1 MATFDC
7 FKGFLDKNSSRKRD
21 KGKERLPLAQKFS
34 HSVGHIFNDLAASAW
49 FSYLIIFLTKI
60 AGLSNASAG
69 LVILLGQITDAIF
82 TPINGFL
89 NDRTVNRYGRR
100 KIWHLIGTCCS
111 TIAFPLLFSP
121 CNGCEDSSKATKL
134 VYYSSLGCLLQF
146 GWGCVEIS
154 HLSLIPEISKLT
166 NERVELNAIRSALTF
181 LCGIFVYG
189 VTWILLGQSSE
200 KTISPNIRKQFMYLG
215 IIVVSTGTLFNIIF
229 HTGTKEP
236 PSDALIKWQEERKL
250 KKQGNKTNGR
260 KALLKVDCVSSTSAR
275 RLSAQRVSTSVC
287 KTAADKCCSDELISC
302 DHSFDGSKLQR
313 AELQDEPKDEII
325 SRKACVVANQKTWKD
340 WLKDPAFYK
349 TGLVFTCS
357 RLLINVSQSYFP
369 LYLTETLKFQKEAI
383 AYFPV
388 VVLISGVF
396 ASAIVKPLNKRLGS
410 KIAFSI
416 GCLLALG
423 ACFWFYIQD
432 VEGKTIVYVPAV
444 MMGSGGSIML
454 VTSLSLLAELIGQ
467 DKKSGAFVYGSI
479 GFVNK
484 LSSGVIIAV
493 IQEMNPRTEVTKACP
508 SCDQFI
514 RNVHSF
520 VPGMVAFVAL
530 VSILLFFDSI
540 FTCKRKVDK
549 REIAVQTTFEEMLN
563 EHSNKL
569 NDIELCSEMN
579 EDNGLMSTDSNA
591 EDDIV
596 SSESV
601 KQSLCG
607 VQQAMN
613 NYTAF
618 RLANPFMRSPM
629 SERRTVP

>member
-1 MATFDC
+1 MIITPRLSQ
-7 FKGFLDKNSSRKRD
+7 GRKVTSF
-21 KGKERLPLAQKFS
+21 A
-34 HSVGHIFNDLAASAW
+34 
-49 FSYLIIFLTKI
+49 YLF
-60 AGLSNASAG
+60 
-69 LVILLGQITDAIF
+69 
-82 TPINGFL
+82 
-89 NDRTVNRYGRR
+89 
-100 KIWHLIGTCCS
+100 
-111 TIAFPLLFSP
+111 
-121 CNGCEDSSKATKL
+121 
-134 VYYSSLGCLLQF
+134 
-146 GWGCVEIS
+146 
-154 HLSLIPEISKLT
+154 
-166 NERVELNAIRSALTF
+166 RSALTF

-200 KTISPNIRKQFMYLG
+200 KTISPNIWKQFMYLG

-229 HTGTKEP
+229 HAGTKEP
-236 PSDALIKWQEERKL
+236 PSDALIEWQEERKL

-260 KALLKVDCVSSTSAR
+260 KALLKVDCIPSTSAR

-287 KTAADKCCSDELISC
+287 KTAADKCCSDELISSH
-302 DHSFDGSKLQR
+302 HSFDGSKLQR
-313 AELQDEPKDEII
+313 AELQEEPKDEIVN
-325 SRKACVVANQKTWKD
+325 RKACVVANQKTWKD
-340 WLKDPAFYK
+340 WLKYPAFYK

-423 ACFWFYIQD
+423 ACFWFHIQD

-454 VTSLSLLAELIGQ
+454 VTSLSLMAELIGQ

-493 IQEMNPRTEVTKACP
+493 IQEMNPRTQMTKACA

-514 RNVHSF
+514 RNVQSF
-520 VPGMVAFVAL
+520 VPGMVAFVAF

-579 EDNGLMSTDSNA
+579 EDDGPISTDSNA
-591 EDDIV
+591 ENDIA
-596 SSESV
+596 SSDSV
-601 KQSLCG
+601 KQSPCG
-607 VQQAMN
+607 LPQAMN

-629 SERRTVP
+629 SERRTVA